1 MKYSGLISI
10 LAMVLTLFFCATAF
24 VSYAQNPFTT
34 KPEARK
40 QQISAPIK
48 PNAFTDIVRW
58 QQKLKEKM
66 TDLIREAESEK
77 KTGPVLLL
85 ALFAFLYGAIHSAG
99 PGHGKAISLSYILSC
114 KPSLLQGIAF
124 GNIAALTHGLSG
136 ILFVLSVK
144 FILETGI
151 NRSLETMTYI
161 TQIISFFLISL
172 IGLAIVVKSLVT
184 IFKKPD
190 EHQKED
196 EVRIKASPF
205 LTAFAVGLV
214 PCPGVVMVMLFSIS
228 MGFTGLGIFLGS
240 FIALGMAFTIT
251 LIILLGMSGKAA
263 ILKASGPGLGNR
275 LAPVIETLAGIMVAA
290 LGIMCLL
297 ANF

>member
-34 KPEARK
+34 K
-40 QQISAPIK
+40 
-48 PNAFTDIVRW
+48 
-58 QQKLKEKM
+58 
-66 TDLIREAESEK
+66 
-77 KTGPVLLL
+77 
-85 ALFAFLYGAIHSAG
+85 
-99 PGHGKAISLSYILSC
+99 
-114 KPSLLQGIAF
+114 
-124 GNIAALTHGLSG
+124 
-136 ILFVLSVK
+136 
-144 FILETGI
+144 
-151 NRSLETMTYI
+151 
-161 TQIISFFLISL
+161 
-172 IGLAIVVKSLVT
+172 
-184 IFKKPD
+184 
-190 EHQKED
+190 
-196 EVRIKASPF
+196 
-205 LTAFAVGLV
+205 TAFAVGLV